1 MNADHLK
8 EDIEQIRTEQFRLAD
23 DQRKMKDD
31 IVELKTNYVHTSVAL
46 TKITEK
52 LDNNSKLVLTTLI
65 TIVVSVG
72 VYMFKG
78 GFPV

>member
-1 MNADHLK
+1 MSDDYLK
-8 EDIEQIRTEQFRLAD
+8 DDIEQIRTEQHRLAD

-52 LDNNSKLVLTTLI
+52 LDNNSKLVLTTLVSV
-65 TIVVSVG
+65 VVSVG
-72 VYMFKG
+72 LYLLEGSV
-78 GFPV
+78 

>member
-1 MNADHLK
+1 MSGDHLK
-8 EDIEQIRTEQFRLAD
+8 DDIEQIRAEQHRLAD

-52 LDNNSKLVLTTLI
+52 LDNNSKLVLTTLVSV
-65 TIVVSVG
+65 VVSVG
-72 VYMFKG
+72 LYLLEGSV
-78 GFPV
+78 

>member
-1 MNADHLK
+1 MTIEHLK
-8 EDIEQIRTEQFRLAD
+8 DDIEVVRAEQQRLAD

-52 LDNNSKLVLTTLI
+52 LDNNSKLVLTTLV

-72 VYMFKG
+72 LYLFKG
-78 GFPV
+78 AF

>member
-65 TIVVSVG
+65 TIIVSVG

>member
-1 MNADHLK
+1 MSEDHLK
-8 EDIEQIRTEQFRLAD
+8 DDIEQIRAEQHRLAD

-52 LDNNSKLVLTTLI
+52 LDNNSRLVLTTLVSV
-65 TIVVSVG
+65 VVSVG
-72 VYMFKG
+72 LYLLKG
-78 GFPV
+78 SV

>member
-65 TIVVSVG
+65 TIIMSVG

-78 GFPV
+78 SFPL

>member
-1 MNADHLK
+1 MSEDHLK
-8 EDIEQIRTEQFRLAD
+8 DDIEQIRAEQHRLAD

-52 LDNNSKLVLTTLI
+52 LDNNSKLVLTTLVSV
-65 TIVVSVG
+65 VVSVG
-72 VYMFKG
+72 LYLLEGSV
-78 GFPV
+78 

>member
-1 MNADHLK
+1 MSGDHLK
-8 EDIEQIRTEQFRLAD
+8 DDIEQIRAEQHRLSD

-52 LDNNSKLVLTTLI
+52 LDNNSKLVLTTLVSV
-65 TIVVSVG
+65 VVSVG
-72 VYMFKG
+72 LYLLKG
-78 GFPV
+78 SV

>member
-8 EDIEQIRTEQFRLAD
+8 EDIEQIRAEQFRLAD

-65 TIVVSVG
+65 TIIVSVG

>member
-1 MNADHLK
+1 MTIEHLK
-8 EDIEQIRTEQFRLAD
+8 DDIEMVRAEQSRLAD

-52 LDNNSKLVLTTLI
+52 LDNNSKLVLTTLV
-65 TIVVSVG
+65 TIIVSVG
-72 VYMFKG
+72 LYLFKG
-78 GFPV
+78 SF

>member
-31 IVELKTNYVHTSVAL
+31 IVELKTNYVHTNVAL

-65 TIVVSVG
+65 TIIVSVG

-78 GFPV
+78 SFPL

>member
-65 TIVVSVG
+65 TIIVSVG

-78 GFPV
+78 SFPV

>member
-1 MNADHLK
+1 MSDDYLK
-8 EDIEQIRTEQFRLAD
+8 DDIEQIRTEQHRLAD

-52 LDNNSKLVLTTLI
+52 LDNNSKLVLTTL
-65 TIVVSVG
+65 VSVVVG
-72 VYMFKG
+72 LGLYLLKG
-78 GFPV
+78 DL

>member
-65 TIVVSVG
+65 TIIVSVG

-78 GFPV
+78 SFPI

>member
-1 MNADHLK
+1 MSEDHLK
-8 EDIEQIRTEQFRLAD
+8 DDIEQIRAEQHRLVD

-52 LDNNSKLVLTTLI
+52 LDNNSKLVLTTLVSV
-65 TIVVSVG
+65 VVSVG
-72 VYMFKG
+72 LYLLEGSV
-78 GFPV
+78 

>member
-78 GFPV
+78 SFPV

>member
-1 MNADHLK
+1 MTTDHLK
-8 EDIEQIRTEQFRLAD
+8 DDIEQIRSEQHRLAD

-52 LDNNSKLVLTTLI
+52 LDNNSKLVLTTLVSV
-65 TIVVSVG
+65 VVSVG
-72 VYMFKG
+72 LYIIKG
-78 GFPV
+78 SF

>member
-1 MNADHLK
+1 MATDHLK
-8 EDIEQIRTEQFRLAD
+8 EDIEQIRTEQHRLAD

-52 LDNNSKLVLTTLI
+52 LDNNSKLVLTTLV
-65 TIVVSVG
+65 TIVVSILL
-72 VYMFKG
+72 YLFKG
-78 GFPV
+78 SF

>member
-1 MNADHLK
+1 MPEDHLK
-8 EDIEQIRTEQFRLAD
+8 DDIEQIRAEQHRLAD

-52 LDNNSKLVLTTLI
+52 LDNNSKLVLTTLVSV
-65 TIVVSVG
+65 VVSVG
-72 VYMFKG
+72 LYLLEGSV
-78 GFPV
+78 

>member
-1 MNADHLK
+1 MTTDHLK
-8 EDIEQIRTEQFRLAD
+8 EDIEQIRTEQHRLAD

-52 LDNNSKLVLTTLI
+52 LDNNSKLVLTTLV
-65 TIVVSVG
+65 TIVVSILL
-72 VYMFKG
+72 YLFKG
-78 GFPV
+78 TF

>member
-65 TIVVSVG
+65 TIIVSVG

-78 GFPV
+78 SFPL

>member
-1 MNADHLK
+1 MTTDHLK
-8 EDIEQIRTEQFRLAD
+8 EDIEQIRTEQHRLAD

-52 LDNNSKLVLTTLI
+52 LDNNSKLVLTTLV
-65 TIVVSVG
+65 TIVVSILL
-72 VYMFKG
+72 YLFKG
-78 GFPV
+78 SF

>member
-1 MNADHLK
+1 MTIEHLK
-8 EDIEQIRTEQFRLAD
+8 DDIEMVRAEQHRLAD

-52 LDNNSKLVLTTLI
+52 LDNNSKLVLTTLV

-72 VYMFKG
+72 LYLFKG
-78 GFPV
+78 TF

>member
-1 MNADHLK
+1 MSDDYLK
-8 EDIEQIRTEQFRLAD
+8 DDIEQIRTEQHRLAD

-52 LDNNSKLVLTTLI
+52 LDNNSKLVLTTLVSV
-65 TIVVSVG
+65 VVSVG
-72 VYMFKG
+72 LYLLKG
-78 GFPV
+78 SV

>member
-1 MNADHLK
+1 MTIDHLK
-8 EDIEQIRTEQFRLAD
+8 DDIEQIRTEQHRLAD

-52 LDNNSKLVLTTLI
+52 LDNNSKLVLTTLV

-72 VYMFKG
+72 LYLFKG
-78 GFPV
+78 TF